1 MNEWMND
8 YATSHPAGPVSYMTL
23 RPPLPLASWLAL
35 LAASAAADM
44 PSPATCRCGG
54 PQWPRIFILGAQ
66 KAGSTSVRVWLWQ
79 KARGPTGSIG
89 FATADCCANSSC
101 PCGAY
106 GYGESH
112 FLTTCAWERDTF
124 TYYQEDQHKDPRQG
138 GMWKST
144 PCRNYAQSFID
155 DGFTK
160 LDSTPEMLSCPRVP
174 HILAAF
180 TPLPLQPTMHFIAIL
195 REQSSRLLSVY
206 NHNRVNF
213 AQALVFSNLVP
224 KLVMQPGASLA
235 KRELAHSDDR
245 SACPLATPSC

>member
-1 MNEWMND
+1 M
-8 YATSHPAGPVSYMTL
+8 
-23 RPPLPLASWLAL
+23 
-35 LAASAAADM
+35 
-44 PSPATCRCGG
+44 
-54 PQWPRIFILGAQ
+54 
-66 KAGSTSVRVWLWQ
+66 RVWLGQ

-89 FATADCCANSSC
+89 FATADCCANASC

-106 GYGESH
+106 GHGESH

-124 TYYQEDQHKDPRQG
+124 TYYEGDQLWFGRDPRQG

-144 PCRNYAQSFID
+144 PCRNDAQSFID
-155 DGFTK
+155 DGLTK

-206 NHNRVNF
+206 NHNRVKF
-213 AQALVFSNLVP
+213 AQALVFSNLAP
-224 KLVMQPGASLA
+224 KFVMQPGASLA
-235 KRELAHSDDR
+235 KREPAHWDDR
-245 SACPLATPSC
+245 SVCLLRRTLVDLFPLQSRTGAAWATAHCALIAPR